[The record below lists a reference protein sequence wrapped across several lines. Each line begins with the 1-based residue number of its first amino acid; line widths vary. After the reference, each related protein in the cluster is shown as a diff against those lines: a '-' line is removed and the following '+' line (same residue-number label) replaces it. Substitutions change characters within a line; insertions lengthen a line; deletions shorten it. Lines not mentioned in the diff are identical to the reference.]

1 MTQKSCVVDRLLV
14 VNWLTTPD
22 ETDVSAFD
30 AAIATAR
37 QTVTPPLHHISILG
51 KEMDMPAVGV
61 QRALM
66 KRAMKLKVAC
76 ESLHAVY
83 EGGGI
88 KDRLAR
94 RFLKTMVPM
103 VGLKGKAFVHES
115 MAAALAQL
123 APQLGAPVDVV
134 LQKLDAAGVLRA

>member
-1 MTQKSCVVDRLLV
+1 MTLKSCVVDRLLV
-14 VNWLTTPD
+14 VNWLTTPN
-22 ETDVSAFD
+22 EADVSAFD
-30 AAIATAR
+30 GAIALAR

-51 KEMDMPAVGV
+51 KDLELPAVGV

-88 KDRLAR
+88 RDRLAR

-115 MAAALAQL
+115 MDAALAQL
-123 APQLGAPVDVV
+123 STQLGEPVNAV
-134 LQKLDAAGVLRA
+134 LARVKASGVLAA